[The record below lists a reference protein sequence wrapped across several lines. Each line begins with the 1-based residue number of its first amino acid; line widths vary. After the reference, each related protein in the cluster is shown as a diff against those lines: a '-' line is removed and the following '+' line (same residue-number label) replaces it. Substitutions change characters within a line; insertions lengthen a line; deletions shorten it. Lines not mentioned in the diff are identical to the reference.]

1 MRKAFGVRE
10 MSKSTRIQRDKKAK
24 KGKVT
29 DPAIARVSLIY
40 GIIVLFFE
48 FAYTASLGFS
58 YVPHMPSGISIDFNG
73 FFLPFTAGV
82 FSLSFDYGPEY
93 YMLKIP
99 FLFSLVFL
107 NSYVTPYIIT
117 LIAGEPITAKKKFR
131 VPHILTQQKYMTFLK
146 YYLFVFLVQVF
157 ISIGNYT
164 LPSTYIYNVISLLL
178 KWFVGFMLMYTPFLI
193 AIGDYSLFTAFK
205 RSYKLITTDL
215 NFSIKIATIGFV
227 IFSLIETIASILNNF
242 LLAVFVALFVGFPIL
257 IVFTEMIVTYV
268 VEREA
273 EEKISRRST
282 QIEKK
287 K

>member
-1 MRKAFGVRE
+1 MLEMKKYPSNQRE
-10 MSKSTRIQRDKKAK
+10 KKTK

-29 DPAIARVSLIY
+29 DPAIARVALLY

-58 YVPHMPSGISIDFNG
+58 YIPHMPTGISIDFNG
-73 FFLPFTAGV
+73 FFLPFSASV

-99 FLFSLVFL
+99 FLFSLIFL

-131 VPHILTQQKYMTFLK
+131 IPHILTQQKYMTFLK

-164 LPSTYIYNVISLLL
+164 LPSTYVYDVISLFL
-178 KWFVGFMLMYTPFLI
+178 KWFVGFLLVYTPFLI
-193 AIGDYSLFTAFK
+193 VIGDYSLFAAFR

-215 NFSIKIATIGFV
+215 DFSIKIATIGFV
-227 IFSLIETIASILNNF
+227 IFSLIETIASILNDF
-242 LLAVFVALFVGFPIL
+242 LLSIFVALFVGFPIL

-268 VEREA
+268 VDREI
-273 EEKISRRST
+273 EEKSSRRSK
-282 QIEKK
+282 QSEKK
-287 K
+287 KQ